1 MLRRWGFGVLM
12 FAPFVCSAKYGVQ
25 PWVHRQNASKE
36 KKKKKDEAEQSATAA
51 AAAAAAAEKTTA
63 TDEAATVGTGTAAAA
78 AAVIQLARFLLFVA
92 FAVAFTEYALKSIHL
107 SVRNNVYSSSCSGDK
122 GSGNGS
128 GSGSSSSQGD
138 GDDRTPSNAHNFD
151 STDGYVT
158 SAQMFAMYL
167 TWVVELRYID
177 RLVLGRCE
185 FTQQKTW
192 LL

>member
-51 AAAAAAAEKTTA
+51 AAAAEKTTA
-63 TDEAATVGTGTAAAA
+63 TDEAGTVGTGTAAA